1 MSDYALRLEQVHVQR
16 GDFDLRVDL
25 ELPEGYIMGLVG
37 PNGAGKTTTI
47 RTILGML
54 TPTSGTV
61 EVLGRRLPAP
71 AALREEIGVVLDQAS
86 LVEQWR
92 LSQVEQALS
101 PFYRAW
107 DRHAYSDLLARFG
120 LRASMRVGELSRGM
134 TMKLQVAIALS
145 HGARL
150 LVLDEPTSGLDPV
163 ARDELTGILG
173 EFLVSERHSVLFS
186 THITSDLERVA
197 DQITFLHEG
206 RVWFSGATDEL
217 RDAYRLVRTGPD
229 GIDPAIIECHGLR
242 RSPTTA
248 EALVPSTE
256 VGLLGSEA
264 VVERPSLD
272 QIVVHLA
279 SKEAVA

>member
-1 MSDYALRLEQVHVQR
+1 MSAFALRLDRVHVQL
-16 GDFDLRVDL
+16 GAFELEVSL

-54 TPTSGTV
+54 TPTCGTV
-61 EVLGRRLPAP
+61 EVLGRPLPTTS
-71 AALREEIGVVLDQAS
+71 ALREQIGVVLDQAS

-92 LSQVEQALS
+92 LSQVEQALA
-101 PFYRAW
+101 PFYRSW
-107 DRHAYSDLLARFG
+107 DHDGYRGLLKRFG
-120 LRASMRVGELSRGM
+120 LSPSARVGELSRGM

-186 THITSDLERVA
+186 THITTDLERVA

-229 GIDPAIIECHGLR
+229 GIDPAIIQCHGLR

-248 EALVPSTE
+248 EALVPSAE
-256 VGLLGSEA
+256 VGLLGSGA

-279 SKEAVA
+279 SKEVAA